1 MSNVAIYFGCAI
13 IISFLSLYIKQIR
26 TDFALCLSLAGGL
39 FLLFAAVPRLVLLI
53 EDIRAFSATE
63 TISEEYIT
71 AILKIIGISYLCE
84 FSADICSESGEKAI
98 AKHVETLGKI
108 TVAFIALPIVEN
120 VFSLILDLL
129 R

>member
-26 TDFALCLSLAGGL
+26 TDFALCLSLAGGM
-39 FLLFAAVPRLVLLI
+39 FLLFGAVPRLVLLI
-53 EDIRAFSATE
+53 EDIRAFSAVE
-63 TISEEYIT
+63 TISEEYVT
-71 AILKIIGISYLCE
+71 AILKIIGITYLCE